1 MRIYPFPLAATLA
14 LLIASSARAAEKPRP
29 AHANQTKRVWTNDDL
44 DQLRARGLISIVG
57 QAPET
62 ASQAAAAP
70 SEPARYTS
78 RFQDPEWYAKQA
90 ADLQAQLDKR
100 TAALQEAQMG
110 LAQAAEGNTQGGIAF
125 DKKNAGITP
134 EAGLANLKA
143 SVQEIQSQLDE
154 LSDLARQNNVSPGV
168 LRG

>member
-1 MRIYPFPLAATLA
+1 MRAYPFLLAATLA
-14 LLIASSARAAEKPRP
+14 LLIAFPARAAEKPR
-29 AHANQTKRVWTNDDL
+29 AAQANQTRRVWTNEDL
-44 DQLRARGLISIVG
+44 DLLRARGLISIVG

-62 ASQAAAAP
+62 APQAAAAP

-78 RFQDPEWYAKQA
+78 RLEDPEWYAKQA
-90 ADLQAQLDKR
+90 ADLQAELDKR

-110 LAQAAEGNTQGGIAF
+110 LAQAAKGNTQAGITF
-125 DKKNAGITP
+125 GKKNAGITP
-134 EAGLANLKA
+134 EAGIANLKA

-154 LSDLARQNNVSPGV
+154 LSDLARQSNVSPGV